1 MKSPAREGESEVG
14 RAGARR
20 EAAGAAAGAGA
31 WAGMTGAG
39 VVPGV
44 VAPAAGTADSATEP
58 ARVVVSAGS
67 VPAGAAAPPSV
78 LVSMPTDHTAHH

>member
-1 MKSPAREGESEVG
+1 M
-14 RAGARR
+14 
-20 EAAGAAAGAGA
+20 
-31 WAGMTGAG
+31 
-39 VVPGV
+39 VPGV